1 MGFGVILLPPNVA
14 AIQTITRTG
23 KDMTIRISFIHAVIA
38 AVLLCTLSPVVL
50 AQSGSG
56 DDGWDH
62 SLAVYLWGSSIS
74 GTTASG
80 TGVDVDFDT
89 LLDNLSFAA
98 MGAYQGRKGKWS
110 VLSDVMYVDLSADKQ
125 INMVPPVG
133 PGTGVNV
140 NTSLDITNWV
150 ISLAGGY
157 NVYDDSEGTT
167 TDFIFGVRY
176 LDMANEL
183 LLDFSIGNPEINKP
197 IMTSISG
204 DVWDAIVGMRG
215 VISLG
220 DRWFA
225 PWGANVGAGDSDLT
239 WQAMAGI
246 GFRAASWA
254 DIALTYRYL
263 KWELDEDNMEDLTYS
278 GPLLGVI
285 FRF

>member
-1 MGFGVILLPPNVA
+1 
-14 AIQTITRTG
+14 
-23 KDMTIRISFIHAVIA
+23 MTVRISFIHAVIA

-110 VLSDVMYVDLSADKQ
+110 VLSDVIYVDLSSDKQ
-125 INMVPPVG
+125 VNLVPPVG
-133 PGTGVNV
+133 PGTGINV
-140 NTSLDITNWV
+140 NSSLDLKNWV
-150 ISLAGGY
+150 VNLAAGY
-157 NVYDDSEGTT
+157 NLYDDSEGTT
-167 TDFIFGVRY
+167 TDFVFGLRY
-176 LDMANEL
+176 LDMASDIK
-183 LLDFSIGNPEINKP
+183 LDFSIGNPDINKP
-197 IMTSISG
+197 VMTSASG
-204 DVWDAIVGMRG
+204 DVWDAIVGVRG
-215 VISLG
+215 AISLG

-225 PWGANVGAGDSDLT
+225 PWGVNVGAGQSDLT

-246 GFRAASWA
+246 GFKAASWA

-263 KWELDEDNMEDLTYS
+263 KWEMDDEQIKDLSYS